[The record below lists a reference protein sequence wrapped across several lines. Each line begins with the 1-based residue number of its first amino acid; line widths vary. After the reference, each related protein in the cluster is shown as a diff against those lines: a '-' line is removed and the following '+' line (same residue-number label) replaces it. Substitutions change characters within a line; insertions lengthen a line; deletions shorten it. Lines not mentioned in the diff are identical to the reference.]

1 MGAAGC
7 GQEWPLGC
15 RSTAHPEAL
24 GTLGMPLTQRL
35 GATMCGHVCMC
46 ACVCVR
52 VRACEPV
59 CVRVRARVSG
69 RSLNTQPQILIPF
82 YAETM
87 DHKPPEIK
95 PETWPASRPAPL
107 APATWTC
114 VLTTEINGEAI
125 KAAFQSA
132 DSAWGP
138 SELLAARP
146 LGPNACRLRSPL
158 PTQLPSPHAFIS
170 QSEIY

>member
-1 MGAAGC
+1 M
-7 GQEWPLGC
+7 
-15 RSTAHPEAL
+15 H
-24 GTLGMPLTQRL
+24 
-35 GATMCGHVCMC
+35 
-46 ACVCVR
+46 VCVR
-52 VRACEPV
+52 VRAPM

-87 DHKPPEIK
+87 GYKPPEIK

-114 VLTTEINGEAI
+114 ALKTEINGEAI

-132 DSAWGP
+132 DSA
-138 SELLAARP
+138 
-146 LGPNACRLRSPL
+146 
-158 PTQLPSPHAFIS
+158 
-170 QSEIY
+170 